1 MSSLV
6 CMMNIYVERD
16 MSNQTKNILFL
27 FLLFWAG
34 MFFSDPL
41 FCTNTNSGQPIS
53 KTAAVHF
60 KKGEKLF
67 LAGNLVEAE
76 KEFLETLNDC
86 TQHSRGHYYL
96 AQIYYKN
103 KNYDLAL
110 SHIENAENFYGNNLE
125 DRANELKSSIAKLK
139 EVIANLNNDFSQLP
153 STCGGTTPGANEL
166 GSLIREK
173 EAHKSEMEFILASS
187 SKSLTQKP
195 AEYEYVHGNIYFK
208 LQNYPRAKEHYLEAI
223 AGNPYYKDAYNN
235 LIYIYCLLK
244 DFKQAKHQT
253 DAAKNLG
260 MALNPSLIEFVAK
273 NFDQMNGIDTQGV
286 ERFSVPVKSETGI
299 LYVNTYI
306 VFNQESK
313 QAILIDPGM
322 ADDRIDA
329 FLRQNNLKI
338 LKILNTH
345 GHFDHIGANRYYA
358 DLFNVAITAH
368 VDDQAYYSG
377 KFQKNLPTE
386 FLVDQKTLDAGDFKI
401 VIIHT
406 PGHSPG
412 SVCYYISNHLFSG
425 DTLLKETIGKV
436 GGNSEED
443 KKLNTDRL
451 ADVIKQKLFVLP
463 EQTTVFPGHGENTTI
478 RLEIENNFR

>member
-1 MSSLV
+1 MSSRV

-16 MSNQTKNILFL
+16 MSKQTKNILFL
-27 FLLFWAG
+27 FLLFWAV
-34 MFFSDPL
+34 MFFFDPI
-41 FCTNTNSGQPIS
+41 FCANKTGGQPIS
-53 KTAAVHF
+53 KMAAAHF

-67 LAGNLVEAE
+67 LAGNLAEAE
-76 KEFLETLNDC
+76 KEFWETLNDC
-86 TQHSRGHYYL
+86 TQHSRSHYYL
-96 AQIYYKN
+96 AQIYYK
-103 KNYDLAL
+103 KGNYESAL
-110 SHIENAENFYGNNLE
+110 SHIENAEKFYGNNLE
-125 DRANELKSSIAKLK
+125 DRTNELKNSIAKLK
-139 EVIANLNNDFSQLP
+139 EVITNLNNDLSQLP

-173 EAHKSEMEFILASS
+173 EIRKSEMEFILASS
-187 SKSLTQKP
+187 SKSPAQKP

-208 LQNYPRAKEHYLEAI
+208 LQNYPSAKEHYLEAI
-223 AGNPYYKDAYNN
+223 AGNPYYQDAYNN

-244 DFKQAKHQT
+244 DFKQAKHHA
-253 DAAKNLG
+253 DGAKNLG

-273 NFDQMNGIDTQGV
+273 NFDQMNGIDTRGV
-286 ERFSVPVKSETGI
+286 ERFSVPVKSETGT

-322 ADDRIDA
+322 VDDRIEA
-329 FLRQNNLKI
+329 FIRQNNLKI

-345 GHFDHIGANRYYA
+345 GHFDHSGANRYYA
-358 DLFNVAITAH
+358 DQFNVAITAH
-368 VDDQAYYSG
+368 SDDQTCYSG

-386 FLVDQKTLDAGDFKI
+386 FLVDQKSLDAGDFKI
-401 VIIHT
+401 FILHT

-412 SVCYYISNHLFSG
+412 SVCYYINNHLFSG

-436 GGNSEED
+436 DGNSEED
-443 KKLNTDRL
+443 RKLNADRL
-451 ADVIKQKLFVLP
+451 ADMIKQKLFVLP